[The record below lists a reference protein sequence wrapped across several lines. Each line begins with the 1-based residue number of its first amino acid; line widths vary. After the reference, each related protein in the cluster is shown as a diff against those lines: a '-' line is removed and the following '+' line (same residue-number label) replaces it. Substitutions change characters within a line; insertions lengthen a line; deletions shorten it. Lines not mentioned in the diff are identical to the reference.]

1 MKYFQEASKNSVT
14 TGANNQKTL
23 ITVDIFI
30 HTFSGFLMI
39 SLITAF
45 VQWPPSIA
53 QNNIA
58 ISMQPTIFAHMYQI
72 ESEGKKFE
80 VTFDDEGQATG
91 TINGRDFAID
101 IVAGGDGEF
110 NVIRGYRSYQA
121 QVLHFDP
128 VSKSIDIMVE
138 GHKFSLKVK
147 DRYDL
152 LLEKLGLGDLNTAQA
167 KDLVSPMPGLVLE
180 ILVKPGAKVQKG
192 DALIIL
198 EAMKMENILKAGAD
212 GIIDECYVKQG
223 DSAEKNEVLITFKS

>member
-1 MKYFQEASKNSVT
+1 
-14 TGANNQKTL
+14 
-23 ITVDIFI
+23 
-30 HTFSGFLMI
+30 
-39 SLITAF
+39 
-45 VQWPPSIA
+45 
-53 QNNIA
+53 
-58 ISMQPTIFAHMYQI
+58 MQPTIFAHMYQI

-110 NVIRGYRSYQA
+110 NVIRNHRSYRA

-138 GHKFSLKVK
+138 GHKFTLKVK

-152 LLEKLGLGDLNTAQA
+152 LLEKLGLDDLNTAQA